1 MTNIQ
6 VFLGIIGL
14 GLLVLLHY
22 TLKHLKT
29 MKKEKR
35 EKDKSDDWFD
45 CRYRCSSDFRL
56 CGATLFQKSNTNRWR
71 RLKHKRRQSDKKRI
85 QKTRK
90 KDMNM
95 QKA

>member
-35 EKDKSDDWFD
+35 EKDKSDD
-45 CRYRCSSDFRL
+45 
-56 CGATLFQKSNTNRWR
+56 
-71 RLKHKRRQSDKKRI
+71 
-85 QKTRK
+85 
-90 KDMNM
+90 
-95 QKA
+95 